1 MIDWELAHVGDP
13 HEDMAW
19 LWMRGAHTSF
29 GDPHQRLAEYEVA
42 AGRSLD
48 ADRLRWHLALVMWK
62 SCIGMYADLHGAPT
76 AGAFVQSMVI
86 LTYDALLGSQLLRLL
101 GGSLQLLGQEPV
113 RRVTPQ
119 TQPAERML
127 AATELAKEDR
137 IVVGY
142 LRDAAAQAEW
152 AQAAFDADLKSCGLR
167 DRAQLLERLD
177 GGDDDE
183 LLDVATVLARSA
195 DRAAMALPNA
205 MRRIGRAQ
213 QIGLGTIDEPL
224 QSQALKGNR

>member
-1 MIDWELAHVGDP
+1 
-13 HEDMAW
+13 
-19 LWMRGAHTSF
+19 MRGAHTAF
-29 GDPHQRLAEYEVA
+29 GDPQQRLAEYEVA

-48 ADRLRWHLALVMWK
+48 ADRLRWHLGLVMWK
-62 SCIGMYADLHGAPT
+62 SCIGMYNDLHGPPT
-76 AGAFVQSMVI
+76 AGAWVQSMVI
-86 LTYDALLGSQLLRLL
+86 LTYDALLGTQLLRLL
-101 GGSLQLLGQEPV
+101 GSGLHLLGQDPV

-142 LRDAAAQAEW
+142 LRDAAAQADWER
-152 AQAAFDADLKSCGLR
+152 AAYDDDLRSCGLR
-167 DRAQLLERLD
+167 DRAALLERLD
-177 GGDDDE
+177 GGHDDE
-183 LLDVATVLARSA
+183 LLNVATVLARAA

-213 QIGLGTIDEPL
+213 QIGLGTADEPT
-224 QSQALKGNR
+224 KGNR